1 MPLTT
6 AQDHKKILEG
16 EKGLNT
22 GGMGAYTPVPSISN
36 EKMKQL
42 SDQFIKPIVEYL
54 AKEGIK
60 YQGMFYAGLILAKE
74 GPNLLEIN
82 VRFGDPETQA
92 IIPLLQTDLLELLHA
107 SASGSLSDITDIH
120 WKDKTAMTVVMAS
133 KGYPENF
140 QKLTPI
146 KNLQNLKLSDQEYVY
161 HAGTKFINNEWL
173 SNGGRV
179 LNITCIGSDLLT
191 IRKNI
196 HQVIEQ
202 IEWDQGYYRK
212 DIGWRYLSE

>member
-1 MPLTT
+1 
-6 AQDHKKILEG
+6 
-16 EKGLNT
+16 
-22 GGMGAYTPVPSISN
+22 
-36 EKMKQL
+36 MKQL

-196 HQVIEQ
+196 HRVIKQ